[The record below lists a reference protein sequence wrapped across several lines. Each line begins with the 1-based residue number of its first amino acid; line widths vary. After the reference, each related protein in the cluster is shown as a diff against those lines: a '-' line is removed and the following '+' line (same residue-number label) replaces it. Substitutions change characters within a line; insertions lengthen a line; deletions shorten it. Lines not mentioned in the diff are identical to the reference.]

1 MEGIDG
7 AGVARA
13 SLPWQVTPMAGKLL
27 RSRPSQ
33 HGLVRIDKN
42 SAKLQCKKLT
52 SKIPGLCVIISEQ
65 GSIRKAPKHLHSY
78 LTWEGR
84 HTQAHTGIDEIG
96 KFILRILTVLY
107 R

>member
-1 MEGIDG
+1 MEGMDG

-42 SAKLQCKKLT
+42 SAQLQCKKLT

-65 GSIRKAPKHLHSY
+65 GSIRKAPNIYTATLPGREDT
-78 LTWEGR
+78 LR
-84 HTQAHTGIDEIG
+84 HTQALM
-96 KFILRILTVLY
+96 K
-107 R
+107 